1 MKLLNK
7 LKKIF
12 TGQKK
17 SPLTWLQKSDM
28 EFWEVHKGDFP
39 SLQDPPPEVLDAV
52 WFMGSNST
60 PVQGVIIEEKSK
72 KGKLG
77 WLLQYGPDNTHKWV
91 SKDEPMFYNR
101 EDLLLYNIG
110 VQWKEIN
117 RLLRGLE
124 SAGKNAGVVAEYTER
139 RVTNCKN
146 AIENFRS
153 KMVFQTPENVAKGSS
168 DG

>member
-28 EFWEVHKGDFP
+28 EFWEVHKDDFP
-39 SLQDPPPEVLDAV
+39 PMQDTVEILDAV

-60 PVQGVIIEEKSK
+60 PIQGVIIEEKSK

-77 WLLQYGPDNTHKWV
+77 WLLQYGADNTHKWV
-91 SKDEPMFYNR
+91 PRDEPMFYNR

-110 VQWKEIN
+110 LQWKEIN

-124 SAGKNAGVVAEYTER
+124 SAGKNAAVVQEYTER
-139 RVTNCKN
+139 RVAGCKN
-146 AIENFRS
+146 AIENYRS
-153 KMVFQTPENVAKGSS
+153 KMVLMTPENVAKEPS